1 MALVRIKNDR
11 TSNCVVITSSAP
23 LLINICLVLRKQYG
37 SLLGTSSGGVFEVAI
52 VKDNM
57 HILKEDAGNQLVL
70 VKVMAK
76 KVDPSY

>member
-57 HILKEDAGNQLVL
+57 HILKDAGNQLVL